1 MTLQGRNLEK
11 SYGNTILKTKVLKG
25 VDIEIGEGEFVYIM
39 GKSGSGKSTLLN
51 ILSSLDVADSGEIF
65 FEGRKIN
72 NLCEEE
78 AAKLRRESSGFVF
91 QLPKM
96 IQNLSILDNIL
107 LPSINY
113 KKNKKELIA
122 RAKELMNKIG
132 IGHIENNRISQ
143 VSGGQLQR
151 AGICRD

>member
-25 VDIEIGEGEFVYIM
+25 VDIEIGDGEFVSIM

-72 NLCEEE
+72 L
-78 AAKLRRESSGFVF
+78 
-91 QLPKM
+91 
-96 IQNLSILDNIL
+96 
-107 LPSINY
+107 NY
-113 KKNKKELIA
+113 
-122 RAKELMNKIG
+122 
-132 IGHIENNRISQ
+132 S
-143 VSGGQLQR
+143 
-151 AGICRD
+151 